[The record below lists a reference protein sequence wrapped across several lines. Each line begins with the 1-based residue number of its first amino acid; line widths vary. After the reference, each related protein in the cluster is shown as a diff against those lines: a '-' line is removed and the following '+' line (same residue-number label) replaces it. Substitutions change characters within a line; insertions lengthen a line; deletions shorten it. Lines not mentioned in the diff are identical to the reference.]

1 MALEN
6 NDVIADL
13 QQQLVQCEQNRLKII
28 GAIDVLQQIENSKV
42 AGTDEAVEADGGEI
56 DSEPEAEAGGE

>member
-28 GAIDVLQQIENSKV
+28 GALDVLRQIEDSKV
-42 AGTDEAVEADGGEI
+42 AGTDEAVEADGGEL
-56 DSEPEAEAGGE
+56 SPEPEVVDE

>member
-28 GAIDVLQQIENSKV
+28 GALDVLRQIEDSKV
-42 AGTDEAVEADGGEI
+42 AGTDEAVEADGGEL
-56 DSEPEAEAGGE
+56 SPEPESEDVG

>member
-28 GAIDVLQQIENSKV
+28 GALDVLRQIEESKEE
-42 AGTDEAVEADGGEI
+42 TTEEAPVDGGEVE
-56 DSEPEAEAGGE
+56 STEEG